1 MARVRPHHPR
11 AIALGQAV
19 LHGAIVWSAAVS
31 SPREIDVRHLGNPLV
46 ICCFQHD
53 GVIVDPGPE
62 SSHHTLLEALDAPPQ
77 RILLTHIHFDHAGA
91 TGALVRRW
99 PDVEVWVHER
109 GAPHLVDPS
118 RLTASAARL
127 YGDDMKRL
135 WGEVVPVPEAN
146 LRVLSGGESIGPW
159 RVEYTPGHASH
170 HVSYLHEPTGTAF
183 VGDVGGVRV
192 EGGPIIPPTPPP
204 DIDIELWHQSLE
216 TVAAWE
222 PARLAVT
229 HFGTYDD
236 VGDHIATMHAALD
249 RWAALALETDQESY
263 AAAMVAEMERAPD
276 ATATRAFLQAMPPDT
291 LWPGLDRYWSKKN
304 R

>member
-1 MARVRPHHPR
+1 
-11 AIALGQAV
+11 
-19 LHGAIVWSAAVS
+19 VS
-31 SPREIDVRHLGNPLV
+31 PPREIDVHHLGNPLV
-46 ICCFQHD
+46 ICCFELD

-62 SSHHTLLEALDAPPQ
+62 SSHRTLLEAIEDPPE

-118 RLTASAARL
+118 RLTASATRL
-127 YGDDMKRL
+127 YGDDMNRL
-135 WGEVVPVPEAN
+135 WGEIVAIPEAN
-146 LRVLSGGESIGPW
+146 LRVLSGGETIGPW

-170 HVSYLHEPTGTAF
+170 HVSYYHEPTATAF

-204 DIDIELWHQSLE
+204 DIDIELWHASLD

-222 PARLAVT
+222 PERLAVT
-229 HFGTYDD
+229 HFGSYED
-236 VGDHIATMHAALD
+236 VSEHLATMHEALD
-249 RWAALALETDQESY
+249 RWAALARETTRESY

-276 ATATRAFLQAMPPDT
+276 ATAMQAFLQAMPPDT
-291 LWPGLDRYWSKKN
+291 LWPGLNRYWSKKAES

>member
-1 MARVRPHHPR
+1 
-11 AIALGQAV
+11 
-19 LHGAIVWSAAVS
+19 VS
-31 SPREIDVRHLGNPLV
+31 PPREIDVHHLGNPLV
-46 ICCFQHD
+46 ICCFELD

-62 SSHHTLLEALDAPPQ
+62 SSHRTLLEAIEDPPE

-118 RLTASAARL
+118 RLTASATRL
-127 YGDDMKRL
+127 YGDDMNRL
-135 WGEVVPVPEAN
+135 WGEIVAIPEAN
-146 LRVLSGGESIGPW
+146 LRVLSGGETIGPW
-159 RVEYTPGHASH
+159 RVAYTPGHASH
-170 HVSYLHEPTGTAF
+170 HVSYYHEPTATAF

-204 DIDIELWHQSLE
+204 DIDIELWHASLD

-222 PARLAVT
+222 PERLAVT
-229 HFGTYDD
+229 HFGSYED
-236 VGDHIATMHAALD
+236 VSEHLATMHEALD
-249 RWAALALETDQESY
+249 RWAALARETTRESY

-276 ATATRAFLQAMPPDT
+276 ATAMQAFLQAMPPDT
-291 LWPGLDRYWSKKN
+291 LWPGLDRYWSKKAES

>member
-1 MARVRPHHPR
+1 VTAPR
-11 AIALGQAV
+11 Q
-19 LHGAIVWSAAVS
+19 
-31 SPREIDVRHLGNPLV
+31 IDVHHLGNPLV
-46 ICCFQHD
+46 ICCFQQD

-62 SSHHTLLEALDAPPQ
+62 SSHHTLVEALETPPES
-77 RILLTHIHFDHAGA
+77 ILLTHIHFDHAGA
-91 TGALVRRW
+91 AGALVRRW

-109 GAPHLVDPS
+109 GAPHLIDPS
-118 RLTASAARL
+118 RLTASATRL

-135 WGEVVPVPEAN
+135 WGEVIAVPEGN

-192 EGGPIIPPTPPP
+192 GGGPIIPPTPPP
-204 DIDIELWHQSLE
+204 DIDVELWHQSLQ

-222 PARLAVT
+222 PARLAIT

-236 VGDHIATMHAALD
+236 VASHIATMHEALD
-249 RWAALALETDQESY
+249 RWAALALETDQQSY
-263 AAAMVAEMERAPD
+263 AEAMVAEMERAPD